1 MIFRHLFKPK
11 PVQAQAVYAAIVAA
25 TRQPHFYADLD
36 VPDSIDGRFDL
47 LVVHLWLVVAR
58 LKGEDD
64 PLRQQLID
72 VFCVDMDDNIRELG
86 AGDLG
91 VSKKVRRMAEAF
103 QGRYVAYDAA
113 HDHATMVAALQRNVY
128 AGKASAGVA
137 KLADY
142 VLNAKRRLGEQ
153 ETENIIA
160 GKFVFA

>member
-1 MIFRHLFKPK
+1 MIFSHLFKAK
-11 PVQAQAVYAAIVAA
+11 PVQAQAVYAVIVAA

-36 VPDSIDGRFDL
+36 VPDTIDGRFDL

-64 PLRQQLID
+64 RLRQQLID
-72 VFCVDMDDNIRELG
+72 VFCADMDDNIRELG

-113 HDHATMVAALQRNVY
+113 HDHAATVAALQRNVY
-128 AGKASAGVA
+128 AGKASAGVT

-142 VLNAKRRLGEQ
+142 VFNAKAQLLHQ
-153 ETENIIA
+153 ATENVIA